1 MNFLNKSTGASE
13 QANGH
18 CQARTLSGGPC
29 RALPLHGG
37 SLCVFH
43 SPGARERVREGN
55 RLGGLRTARRLRA
68 SDLAALDLAR
78 PEEALSQVAEAL
90 IRGSINEGVARE
102 LRGLIRARVDIFD
115 LREVNARLDALE
127 AAKNGR

>member
-1 MNFLNKSTGASE
+1 M
-13 QANGH
+13 
-18 CQARTLSGGPC
+18 
-29 RALPLHGG
+29 
-37 SLCVFH
+37 
-43 SPGARERVREGN
+43 
-55 RLGGLRTARRLRA
+55 
-68 SDLAALDLAR
+68 
-78 PEEALSQVAEAL
+78 AEAL